1 MATVRTGTD
10 GLARAEERA
19 AWLFL
24 APSLVLYLMFTG
36 IPVAAVLV
44 LSFTKWDLFTTIDFV
59 GLANYTALARDAIFQ
74 KVLTN
79 TGLFVLA
86 SVPAQ
91 VVLGLLFA
99 LGLNRNIPGRT
110 GLRVA
115 YFLPVVTSTVAAAL
129 VWAFLF
135 NSNYGLINA
144 GLSAIGV
151 TELPKWLASTRWSLW
166 SVVIVFTWQNLGYAV
181 VLFLAGLQNIRQDIF
196 DSATLDGS
204 SGWKS
209 FWNLTLPLLSP
220 TTFFVVIIALINSFQ
235 VFELVFVMTQAG
247 PSNATNT
254 LVYYIY
260 QNGFQFYQMGYA
272 SAAAMVLFVI
282 VLAVTL
288 VQYKL
293 QDRWVHYD

>member
-1 MATVRTGTD
+1 MAEARTPMD
-10 GLARAEERA
+10 GLARAEERT

-24 APSLVLYLMFTG
+24 APSVVLYLMFTG
-36 IPVAAVLV
+36 IPVLAVLV

-59 GLANYTALARDAIFQ
+59 GFANYLALARDAIFQ

-86 SVPAQ
+86 SVPLQ
-91 VVLGLLFA
+91 VILGLVFA
-99 LGLNRNIPGRT
+99 LGLNRNVPART

-166 SVVIVFTWQNLGYAV
+166 AVIIVFTWQNLGYAV

-196 DSATLDGS
+196 DAATLDGS
-204 SGWKS
+204 SGWTS

-220 TTFFVVIIALINSFQ
+220 TTFFVVVIALINSFQ

-247 PSNATNT
+247 PANATNT

-260 QNGFQFYQMGYA
+260 QNGFAFYQMGYA

>member
-1 MATVRTGTD
+1 MAEARTPMD
-10 GLARAEERA
+10 GLARAEERT

-24 APSLVLYLMFTG
+24 APSVVLYLMFTG
-36 IPVAAVLV
+36 IPVLAVLV

-59 GLANYTALARDAIFQ
+59 GFANYLALARDAIFQ

-91 VVLGLLFA
+91 VILGLVFA
-99 LGLNRNIPGRT
+99 LGLNRSIPGRT

-144 GLSAIGV
+144 ALSAIGV

-166 SVVIVFTWQNLGYAV
+166 AVIIVFTWQNLGYAV

-196 DSATLDGS
+196 DAATLDGS
-204 SGWKS
+204 SGWTS

-220 TTFFVVIIALINSFQ
+220 TTFFVVVIALINSFQ

-247 PSNATNT
+247 PANATNT

-260 QNGFQFYQMGYA
+260 QNGFAFYQMGYA